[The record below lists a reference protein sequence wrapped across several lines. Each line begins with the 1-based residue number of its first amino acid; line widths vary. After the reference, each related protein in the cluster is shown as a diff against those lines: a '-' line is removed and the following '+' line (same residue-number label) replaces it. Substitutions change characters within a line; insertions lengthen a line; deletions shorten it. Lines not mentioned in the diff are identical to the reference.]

1 MQKFILRPSSK
12 NQVMIPKPV
21 RQALGVDPKEPIAV
35 IIDDEGKVTL
45 EPARLLSIS
54 ELKGILPPLGRA
66 TSPGF
71 SVEIRAAMRGQ
82 RLGVGDIRRKARFDP
97 SHEPVASCITATTT
111 PHTVSSRRAVP
122 A

>member
-45 EPARLLSIS
+45 EPALLLSIS
-54 ELKGILPPLGRA
+54 ELKGILPPLDRA

-71 SVEIRAAMRGQ
+71 SVEIRAGCEVNGWKLATFDEK
-82 RLGVGDIRRKARFDP
+82 LGSI
-97 SHEPVASCITATTT
+97 
-111 PHTVSSRRAVP
+111 PHMNRWHP

>member
-71 SVEIRAAMRGQ
+71 SIE
-82 RLGVGDIRRKARFDP
+82 IRRKVRFDP

-111 PHTVSSRRAVP
+111 TPHTVSSRRAVP